1 MISKYQDK
9 KCAFILYIYKAKIFF
24 KYVVFLM
31 SKRKKYRFYLF
42 RFFDYQMNYYEVEIN
57 WNKDYGALFD
67 YYLYTYRQIG
77 R

>member
-1 MISKYQDK
+1 MRFYI
-9 KCAFILYIYKAKIFF
+9 IYIYKAKIFF

-57 WNKDYGALFD
+57 
-67 YYLYTYRQIG
+67 
-77 R
+77 